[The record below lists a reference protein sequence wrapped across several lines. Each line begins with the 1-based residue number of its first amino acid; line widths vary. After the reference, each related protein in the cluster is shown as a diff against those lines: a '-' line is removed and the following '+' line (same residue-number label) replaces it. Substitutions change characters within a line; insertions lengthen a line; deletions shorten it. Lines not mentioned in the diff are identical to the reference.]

1 MANRNIENLI
11 CEKFG
16 SKVIY
21 RSKDHNKRNKR
32 MGHDYD
38 NDKIKW
44 YNYTEPKN
52 YLILLKNGM
61 VIEVMQKSHYRV
73 ENTVRNKKGKIINK
87 YVVDRYKKPSN
98 SMPCCV
104 LSRFGTDGKRVFTDK
119 KKTLWVEK
127 FLKEANTY
135 FNRKVN
141 NIDK

>member
-38 NDKIKW
+38 NDKLKW

-61 VIEVMQKSHYRV
+61 VIEVMQKSIAK
-73 ENTVRNKKGKIINK
+73 NAKKIHVMSNLIIFINLQKI
-87 YVVDRYKKPSN
+87 
-98 SMPCCV
+98 
-104 LSRFGTDGKRVFTDK
+104 
-119 KKTLWVEK
+119 
-127 FLKEANTY
+127 
-135 FNRKVN
+135 
-141 NIDK
+141 